1 MFIYSRRVGTP
12 GDRMENQVPE
22 EIKHK
27 RFDRLKA
34 LVESQIAENNQKYVG
49 TIQKV
54 LVEGPSKNN
63 PDLLTGRT
71 DSNKVVIF
79 NGKPELKDQII
90 DLKIVSEHMG
100 YLKG

>member
-1 MFIYSRRVGTP
+1 MT
-12 GDRMENQVPE
+12 NQVPE
-22 EIKHK
+22 DIKHK
-27 RFDRLKA
+27 RFDRLKE
-34 LVESQIAENNQKYVG
+34 LVESQIAENNQKYIG

-79 NGKPELKDQII
+79 EGSSELKDKII
-90 DLKIVSEHMG
+90 DLKIVSEHMW
-100 YLKG
+100 YLKGER

>member
-1 MFIYSRRVGTP
+1 
-12 GDRMENQVPE
+12 MENQIPE

-27 RFDRLKA
+27 RFDRLKE
-34 LVESQIAENNQKYVG
+34 LVESQIAENNQKYIG

-63 PDLLTGRT
+63 PELLTGRT

-79 NGKPELKDQII
+79 EGKEKLKDQII
-90 DLKIVSEHMG
+90 ELEIISEHMW
-100 YLKG
+100 YLKGRRI